1 MANSKPILGLA
12 LAVLVLVLIASPAR
26 GRDFSI
32 LSEDNPHDPIRYI
45 ARVLREYPIVCLGE
59 GGHAVADSHE
69 IIRQILSDT
78 NIQNILD
85 VIIVEFANERY
96 QAVLDDFVLGKD
108 VDFGKLAKI
117 WRDTST
123 SPISP
128 WDSPVYYEL
137 LKKARENN
145 RTLAPDK
152 KIRILAG
159 DPLIKWE
166 EISSR
171 DDFRK
176 FRVPRNPYV
185 SELAIEQAF
194 KLNKKVMI
202 IYGGLHLA
210 RVNVGPEGDPRN
222 PITPRIERK
231 HPDSVKFVEFMKPE
245 DLQITDRLSSFE
257 KGKLYETR
265 NHWVGKISAEYLFPG
280 VYAPQLNEKTGEVTA
295 NKMALYKNY
304 LVEDIVDALIYI
316 GPSKDWKVADG
327 SREAYQNEDYWAEL
341 NRRSQIRFG
350 QPMDESLRK
359 KD

>member
-1 MANSKPILGLA
+1 MANSKPSFGLA
-12 LAVLVLVLIASPAR
+12 LAVFVLVLIVPLAP
-26 GRDFSI
+26 GGDFSI
-32 LSEDNPHDPIRYI
+32 LGEDNPHDPIQYI
-45 ARVLREYPIVCLGE
+45 AQVLREYPIVCLGE
-59 GGHAVADSHE
+59 GNHAVADSHE

-78 NIQNILD
+78 NIQNIVD

-96 QAVLDDFVLGKD
+96 QAVLDDFILGKD
-108 VDFGKLAKI
+108 VDFGELAKV
-117 WRDTST
+117 WRDTGT

-137 LKKARENN
+137 LKKVRENN
-145 RTLAPDK
+145 RSLAADK

-166 EISSR
+166 EINSR

-194 KLNKKVMI
+194 KLNKRVMI

-222 PITPRIERK
+222 PITPRIELK
-231 HPDSVKFVEFMKPE
+231 HPDSVKYVEFMKPE

-265 NHWVGKISAEYLFPG
+265 SHWVGKISAEYFFPG
-280 VYAPQLNEKTGEVTA
+280 VYAPQLNEKTGEVTTK
-295 NKMALYKNY
+295 KMALYKSY

-316 GPSKDWKVADG
+316 GPCKDWKIADG
-327 SREAYQNEDYWAEL
+327 SQEAYQDEDYWAEL

-350 QPMDESLRK
+350 RLMDESLPK
-359 KD
+359 KF